1 MFTPSMWERFKH
13 SVKNISIL
21 TFHGGDLDVLPVQTN
36 SLLLISDDQ
45 DDGDDKLSMMILV
58 ILINDDISDTDE
70 DHQNLPWGEFTWCEH
85 CVIMKS
91 NTLLRQL

>member
-21 TFHGGDLDVLPVQTN
+21 TFHGGDVDVLPVQTN

-45 DDGDDKLSMMILV
+45 DDGDDKLSMMI
-58 ILINDDISDTDE
+58 SCDTDE

-85 CVIMKS
+85 CVLVKS
-91 NTLLRQL
+91 DTLLRQP